1 MATAAL
7 TASAPSQRALGP
19 WMATALVVGNMIGS
33 GVFLLPAS
41 LAAYGGA
48 SIVGWIFTAVGA
60 LLLAMVFSR
69 LGRAFPR
76 VGGPYAYARAGFG
89 DVIGFQVAWGYWIAI
104 WVGNAA
110 IAIAFVGYLG
120 QFWSGLTDSPV
131 LSAVVAMA
139 AVWLLTAVNAVGVR
153 ESGWVQLLTTI
164 GKLVPL
170 VGIALAAFFVFDAAA
185 FAPFNP
191 TDQSAAS
198 AVTSVATLTLWAFI
212 GLESATVPA
221 DDVAD
226 PARTIP
232 RATAFGTVVTA
243 VVYILGTVAVMS
255 VVPRD
260 ALGGSTAPFADAA
273 RAIFGDWAAM
283 IVTLGALVSTF
294 GCLNGWILLQG
305 QIPLAAAR
313 DDLFPRAFGRLSASG
328 TPVFGLVLS
337 SVLITVL
344 MVCNYNARL
353 VDVFNWFILLA
364 TMTTLIPYV
373 FTTMAELMLFV
384 TNRKQ
389 FSGARLG
396 LSAFVALLAFA
407 YSLWA
412 LYGAGADTVLWGTLL
427 MLAGLPVYVLMKWQH
442 PGAGEPVAQTSAA

>member
-7 TASAPSQRALGP
+7 TASAHRRALGP

-110 IAIAFVGYLG
+110 IAIAFAGYLG
-120 QFWSGLTDSPV
+120 EFWPGLTDSPV

-139 AVWLLTAVNAVGVR
+139 AVWILTAVNAAGVR
-153 ESGWVQLLTTI
+153 QAGWVQLLTTI
-164 GKLVPL
+164 GKLIPL
-170 VGIALAAFFVFDAAA
+170 VGIALAAVFVFDAAA
-185 FAPFNP
+185 FTPFNP
-191 TDQSAAS
+191 TDQSAVS

-221 DDVAD
+221 DDVAE
-226 PARTIP
+226 PGRTIP
-232 RATAFGTVVTA
+232 LATALGTVVTA
-243 VVYILGTVAVMS
+243 IVYILGTVAVMS

-260 ALGGSTAPFADAA
+260 ILGSSTAPFADAA
-273 RAIFGDWAAM
+273 RAIFGDWAAV

-313 DDLFPRAFGRLSASG
+313 DDLFPRAFGRLSATG

-337 SVLITVL
+337 SLLITIL
-344 MVCNYNARL
+344 MVFNYNARL
-353 VDVFNWFILLA
+353 VDVFSWFILLG
-364 TMTTLIPYV
+364 TMTTLIPYI
-373 FTTMAELMLFV
+373 FTTMAELMLFI

-389 FSGARLG
+389 FSGVRLG
-396 LSAFVALLAFA
+396 LSAFVAVLAFA
-407 YSLWA
+407 YSLWT

-442 PGAGEPVAQTSAA
+442 PGAGEPVALTSAA